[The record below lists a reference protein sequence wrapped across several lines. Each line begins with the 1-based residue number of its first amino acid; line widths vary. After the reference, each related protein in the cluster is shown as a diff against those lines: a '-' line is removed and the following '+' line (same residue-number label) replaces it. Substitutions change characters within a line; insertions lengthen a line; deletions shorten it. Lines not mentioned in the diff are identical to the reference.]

1 MIILGIDP
9 GSVLLGYGAIDCRG
23 NSIQLIEYGVI
34 KAKLIQEEY
43 LKRLEEIHVRVGEIV
58 ERVKPEIVVFESMF
72 YHKNVQTLIKLAQAR
87 AVAILAVSSRK
98 IDLIEYSPMEIK
110 KSVTGKGNASKQQVQ
125 FMVRNILKI
134 SETPEFY
141 DSTDALAIA
150 ITHSY
155 KQGLSPQHN
164 KRVRSWSDFINQNPE
179 RVIK

>member
-1 MIILGIDP
+1 MKILGIDP

-23 NSIQLIEYGVI
+23 NSIQLIEYGVV

-43 LKRLEEIHVRVGEIV
+43 LKRLEEIHLRVGEIID
-58 ERVKPEIVVFESMF
+58 RVQPDIVSFESMF

-87 AVAILAVSSRK
+87 AVAILAVTSRK
-98 IDLIEYSPMEIK
+98 IDIIEYSPMEVK

-150 ITHSY
+150 ITHSF
-155 KQGLSPQHN
+155 KQSSTTQN
-164 KRVRSWSDFINQNPE
+164 AKRIRNWNDFVNQNPD